1 MQSLQS
7 RIGVVNRNHL
17 LLLASFLCAALGQA
31 KGLAAQEARGLEQVI
46 AGAKKE
52 GRAKVGLTMRWE
64 EGGHPSGKKVV
75 ETFQAR
81 YPFVKIE
88 YERVGGSREREAVLA
103 ELVAG
108 RVGYDVAALSGTQVP
123 TAIQANVIERVDW
136 KSLGVAPGQMHPDGV
151 GVYYRTQIFGIVYN
165 RKLVPDSVGQKLTWE
180 DCADP
185 KWKKKVAMDNRPRYL
200 ELLWQPHVWGREKTL
215 AYARQLAAN
224 QTIIERSRNAAMQKL
239 MLGEYP
245 IICGAQ
251 YSSFKEQVVYR
262 NMTQIGFTFAE
273 PIPVSLGDVVFVPR
287 GASHPNAAKL
297 WVAWSVSEDGQK
309 TLDAVEFD
317 GSPLVPGTET
327 AKLLKGRKVAS
338 YEPQWEAKAE
348 DILKEIVE
356 AIGLP
361 IVK

>member
-1 MQSLQS
+1 MNRTDLFLFVFVVCAL
-7 RIGVVNRNHL
+7 IG
-17 LLLASFLCAALGQA
+17 QTQP
-31 KGLAAQEARGLEQVI
+31 LAAQQGKALEPVI

-64 EGGHPSGKKVV
+64 EGGQPSGKKVV

-108 RVGYDVAALSGTQVP
+108 RVGYDVTALSGTQVP
-123 TAIQANVIERVDW
+123 MAIQANVIERVDW
-136 KSLGVAPGQMHPDGV
+136 KSLGVAPGQTHPDGV

-165 RKLVPDSVGQKLTWE
+165 RKLVPDSIGQKLTWE

-200 ELLWQPHVWGREKTL
+200 ELLWQPHVWGRDKTL
-215 AYARQLAAN
+215 AHARQLAAN

-262 NMTQIGFTFAE
+262 NMTQVGFTFAE
-273 PIPVSLGDVVFVPR
+273 PVPVPLGDVVFVPR
-287 GASHPNAAKL
+287 GAPHPNAARL

-327 AKLLKGRKVAS
+327 AKLLKGKKVAS